1 MREGFD
7 PRLVKDPL
15 FSRDPG
21 SGAYLPLDA
30 AAFAGISDGSI
41 RL

>member
-1 MREGFD
+1 MREWFD
-7 PRLVKDPL
+7 PRLVADPL

-30 AAFAGISDGSI
+30 AVFAGISDGSI